1 MSAAEGGEWVTAAIA
16 GARRESAAKS
26 IPTANSPFR
35 AKNCASVHNTPKD
48 VHDASPD
55 YRKALTIDR
64 GSGGSEEKSLTKAK
78 PANSNPT
85 ELSKDSVEEG
95 EEGNEGRN

>member
-1 MSAAEGGEWVTAAIA
+1 M
-16 GARRESAAKS
+16 
-26 IPTANSPFR
+26 
-35 AKNCASVHNTPKD
+35 HDNTPKD
-48 VHDASPD
+48 ACDGSPD
-55 YRKALTIDR
+55 DHKALTIDK

-78 PANSNPT
+78 LANSNPT